1 MYSDKDGLVLAVQ
14 QPCASGD
21 LGEDIRNVTVATIMD
36 SVTATTGRFWNVM
49 LCWYVDSKPKCTV
62 HIEMKDRDPIESVTI
77 GDKKLTLVYLTRP
90 DDGAAAVVSIR
101 RTAIFEAEGTLLKER
116 SRSDVPYTP

>member
-21 LGEDIRNVTVATIMD
+21 LGGDIHNVTVATIMD
-36 SVTATTGRFWNVM
+36 SITGTTGRFWNVM

-62 HIEMKDRDPIESVTI
+62 HIEMNDRDPIESVAVS
-77 GDKKLTLVYLTRP
+77 GKKLTLVYLTRP
-90 DDGAAAVVSIR
+90 DGGAMAAVSIR

-116 SRSDVPYTP
+116 SRSDAPYTP